1 MAGVEILSAV
11 VTILVSL
18 GAVFVAY
25 GRQWAK
31 LSVLIENLS
40 KAVERLTSVADTLSK
55 DQANLALAMERIKA
69 DVKSNTSRIQGIESR
84 LDNVLKAGFM
94 HCAKEAGEHT

>member
-1 MAGVEILSAV
+1 MVGWEVLSAV
-11 VTILVSL
+11 IAILVSL
-18 GAVFVAY
+18 GTVFIAY

-31 LSVLIENLS
+31 LSVLIESLS

-55 DQANLALAMERIKA
+55 DQANLALAMERIKS

-84 LDNVLKAGFM
+84 LDNVLKAGFI
-94 HCAKEAGEHT
+94 HCAKEAGEHI